1 LNRAETARIQGLAE
15 THIVF
20 ADEALQALNGVLMT
34 TVDVGV
40 RAPDFTRRAHD
51 GRELSL
57 QALIATGPV
66 VLYFYPKDETP
77 GCTAEACAFR
87 DIHAEL
93 KEAGAT
99 VIGVSADDEG
109 SHRQFADH
117 HKLPFPLIA
126 DEDRSLRN
134 AYGVKKTLGIFD
146 GRKTFVIGTDGMVR
160 HVFDSQMQ
168 ATRHVDEA
176 LATVRALTKR

>member
-1 LNRAETARIQGLAE
+1 MA
-15 THIVF
+15 
-20 ADEALQALNGVLMT
+20 
-34 TVDVGV
+34 TVDVGA
-40 RAPDFTRRAHD
+40 RAPGFSRRAHD
-51 GRELSL
+51 GRELDLQSL
-57 QALIATGPV
+57 ISKGPV

-87 DIHAEL
+87 DIHSEL
-93 KEAGAT
+93 QEAGAT

-109 SHRQFADH
+109 SHRDFAAH

-134 AYGVKKTLGIFD
+134 AYGVKKTLGVFD
-146 GRKTFVIGTDGMVR
+146 GRKTFVIDTDGVIR

-176 LATVRALTKR
+176 LKTVKKLAQR